1 MSNED
6 SGKLDET
13 EEFQI
18 LVEILNEHGPWCV
31 FGDLAVICWTM
42 PQHSLDASVVVAASV
57 LPDVRDNLIAA
68 GFAVEEYPTYL
79 YARLPRGQL
88 QIQVMA
94 QFRHQGF
101 CERAKKFE
109 VLGQVVPV
117 ASLTDV
123 IREKIW
129 SWRDEKRLA
138 FKREQDETDL
148 VMLLIWY
155 PEMRFM
161 MPEEIQSHSDQVRTE
176 LRRRQPMSAVAEE
189 KKVIKG
195 GAFLIEERMPEEV
208 FTPEDFTEEHRM
220 IADTTRQF
228 VDNEVSTRIDELEKH
243 DWKLAR
249 ELVGKAADLG
259 LIGANIPEEY
269 GGLGLDQTSGALVG
283 ENIGRS
289 ASFATTLGAESG
301 IGLLPIIYFAT
312 EAAKQKY
319 LPKIA
324 SGELITA
331 YALTEAGSG
340 SDAMAAK
347 ATARLSDDGTEYILN
362 GEKMWITNGGFADI
376 FIVFAKV
383 DGDKFS
389 AFIVERQP
397 GLTSGAEE
405 HKMGIKGSSTT
416 ALVLSDVRTPVE
428 NLLGE
433 IGKGHKIAF
442 NVLNIGR
449 FKLGAMCI
457 GGMKLMVH
465 ESVRYA
471 NERHQFGKSISSF
484 GAIKAKLAEQAIKTW
499 VGESMIY
506 RTLGMIEAGVGAVD
520 PKDMDAR
527 LRAIEEYAAECSIIK
542 VALSEYCD
550 YVVDEMVQIYGGYG
564 YSADYP
570 AERAY
575 RDSRINRIFE
585 GTNEINRMLIP
596 GRLMKSALSGRLALL
611 PAAQALMDEVLSP
624 QLGGMDDDES
634 VLAAEQKLVQNA
646 KKVALMTLGT
656 AAQKYMM
663 KLGDQQEILM
673 GIADVIMDTYAM
685 ESAILR
691 ARKLAA
697 TQGEAAAERYLDITR
712 VFCNDAVGRIESRAK
727 STLAGMSEGDELRT
741 LLAALRRFT
750 KLQPMNTI
758 VARQRIADDMITANK
773 YVY

>member
-1 MSNED
+1 
-6 SGKLDET
+6 
-13 EEFQI
+13 
-18 LVEILNEHGPWCV
+18 
-31 FGDLAVICWTM
+31 
-42 PQHSLDASVVVAASV
+42 
-57 LPDVRDNLIAA
+57 
-68 GFAVEEYPTYL
+68 
-79 YARLPRGQL
+79 
-88 QIQVMA
+88 
-94 QFRHQGF
+94 
-101 CERAKKFE
+101 
-109 VLGQVVPV
+109 
-117 ASLTDV
+117 
-123 IREKIW
+123 
-129 SWRDEKRLA
+129 
-138 FKREQDETDL
+138 
-148 VMLLIWY
+148 
-155 PEMRFM
+155 
-161 MPEEIQSHSDQVRTE
+161 
-176 LRRRQPMSAVAEE
+176 MSAVAEE
-189 KKVIKG
+189 KKIVKG
-195 GAFLIEERMPEEV
+195 GAFLIEERTPEEI

-220 IADTTRQF
+220 IAETTRQF
-228 VDNEVSTRIDELEKH
+228 IDNEVSPRIEELEKH
-243 DWKLAR
+243 DWKLSR
-249 ELVGKAADLG
+249 ELIGKAAELG

-269 GGLGLDQTSGALVG
+269 GGLGLDQTSGALIG

-301 IGLLPIIYFAT
+301 IGLLPIVYFAT

-319 LPKIA
+319 LPRIA
-324 SGELITA
+324 AGELVTA
-331 YALTEAGSG
+331 YALTEAGAG
-340 SDAMAAK
+340 SDAMAGK
-347 ATARLSDDGTEYILN
+347 ATAKLSDDGKEYIIN

-433 IGKGHKIAF
+433 VGKGHKIAF
-442 NVLNIGR
+442 NILNIGR
-449 FKLGAMCI
+449 FKLGAMCV

-471 NERHQFGKSISSF
+471 NERQQFGRSISSF
-484 GAIKAKLAEQAIKTW
+484 GAIKAKLGEQAIQTW
-499 VGESMIY
+499 VGESMTY
-506 RTLGMIEAGVGAVD
+506 RTLGMIEAGIGAVD
-520 PKDMDAR
+520 SNDLDAR

-542 VALSEYCD
+542 VALSEYCN
-550 YVVDEMVQIYGGYG
+550 YVADEMVQIFGGYG

-596 GRLMKSALSGRLALL
+596 GRLMKNAMSGRLALL

-624 QLGGMDDDES
+624 QMSGFDDDDS
-634 VLAAEQKLVQNA
+634 LLAAEQKLTTNA

-663 KLGDQQEILM
+663 KLADQQEVLM
-673 GIADVIMDTYAM
+673 GIADIIMDTYAM
-685 ESAILR
+685 ETAILR
-691 ARKLAA
+691 ARKLVA
-697 TQGEAAAERYLDITR
+697 TKGESASERYLDMTR
-712 VFCNDAVGRIESRAK
+712 VFCNDAVGRIEARAK
-727 STLAGMSEGDELRT
+727 STLSGMAEGDELRT

-758 VARQRIADDMITANK
+758 AARQRIADAMIEKNK
-773 YVY
+773 WVY

>member
-1 MSNED
+1 
-6 SGKLDET
+6 
-13 EEFQI
+13 
-18 LVEILNEHGPWCV
+18 
-31 FGDLAVICWTM
+31 
-42 PQHSLDASVVVAASV
+42 
-57 LPDVRDNLIAA
+57 
-68 GFAVEEYPTYL
+68 
-79 YARLPRGQL
+79 
-88 QIQVMA
+88 
-94 QFRHQGF
+94 
-101 CERAKKFE
+101 
-109 VLGQVVPV
+109 
-117 ASLTDV
+117 
-123 IREKIW
+123 
-129 SWRDEKRLA
+129 
-138 FKREQDETDL
+138 
-148 VMLLIWY
+148 
-155 PEMRFM
+155 
-161 MPEEIQSHSDQVRTE
+161 
-176 LRRRQPMSAVAEE
+176 MSAVAEQ
-189 KKVIKG
+189 KQLVKG
-195 GAFLIEERMPEEV
+195 GAFLIEERAPEAI
-208 FTPEDFTEEHRM
+208 FTPEDFNEEHRM
-220 IADTTRQF
+220 IAETTRQF
-228 VDNEVSTRIDELEKH
+228 IDNEVRPRTDQLEKH

-249 ELVGKAADLG
+249 QLVTQAADLG
-259 LIGANIPEEY
+259 LIGANIPEEF
-269 GGLGLDQTSGALVG
+269 GGLGLDQTSGALIG

-301 IGLLPIIYFAT
+301 IGLLPIVYFAT
-312 EAAKQKY
+312 EAAKKKY
-319 LPKIA
+319 LPRIA
-324 SGELITA
+324 TGELITA
-331 YALTEAGSG
+331 YALTEAGAG
-340 SDAMAAK
+340 SDAMNGK
-347 ATARLSDDGTEYILN
+347 ATARLSDDGKEYILN

-433 IGKGHKIAF
+433 VGKGHKIAF

-457 GGMKLMVH
+457 GGMKLMAH

-484 GAIKAKLAEQAIKTW
+484 GAIKAKLAEQAIRTW
-499 VGESMIY
+499 IGESMIY
-506 RTLGMIEAGVGAVD
+506 RTLGMIEDRLNTVD

-550 YVVDEMVQIYGGYG
+550 FVVDEMVQIYGGYG

-596 GRLMKSALSGRLALL
+596 GRLMKSALSGNLALL

-624 QLGGMDDDES
+624 SLSGFDDDDTL
-634 VLAAEQKLVQNA
+634 LAAEEKLTTNA

-663 KLGDQQEILM
+663 ELANQQEVLLNC
-673 GIADVIMDTYAM
+673 ADIIMDAYQM
-685 ESAILR
+685 ETAVLR
-691 ARKLAA
+691 AKKVAA
-697 TQGEAAAERYLDITR
+697 AKGEEAAARYVDMAS
-712 VFCNDAVGRIESRAK
+712 VYCNDAIQRIEMKARNTIA
-727 STLAGMSEGDELRT
+727 AMAEGDEGRT
-741 LLAALRRFT
+741 LLVALKRFT
-750 KLQPMNTI
+750 KNNSPINTFS
-758 VARQRIADDMITANK
+758 ARQRIAEVMIGANT
-773 YVY
+773 YPF

>member
-1 MSNED
+1 
-6 SGKLDET
+6 
-13 EEFQI
+13 
-18 LVEILNEHGPWCV
+18 
-31 FGDLAVICWTM
+31 
-42 PQHSLDASVVVAASV
+42 
-57 LPDVRDNLIAA
+57 
-68 GFAVEEYPTYL
+68 
-79 YARLPRGQL
+79 
-88 QIQVMA
+88 
-94 QFRHQGF
+94 
-101 CERAKKFE
+101 
-109 VLGQVVPV
+109 
-117 ASLTDV
+117 
-123 IREKIW
+123 
-129 SWRDEKRLA
+129 
-138 FKREQDETDL
+138 
-148 VMLLIWY
+148 
-155 PEMRFM
+155 
-161 MPEEIQSHSDQVRTE
+161 
-176 LRRRQPMSAVAEE
+176 MSAVVEE
-189 KKVIKG
+189 ERIVKG
-195 GAFLIEERMPEEV
+195 GAFLIEERLPEEI

-220 IADTTRQF
+220 IAETTRQF
-228 VDNEVSTRIDELEKH
+228 VDNEVVPRIDELEQH

-249 ELVGKAADLG
+249 ELVRKAADLG

-301 IGLLPIIYFAT
+301 IGLLPIIYFGT
-312 EAAKQKY
+312 DAAKEKY
-319 LPKIA
+319 LAKVA
-324 SGELITA
+324 TGELITA

-347 ATARLSDDGTEYILN
+347 ATARLSEDGSHYILN

-376 FIVFAKV
+376 FIIFAKV

-416 ALVLSDVRTPVE
+416 ALVLSDVKTPVE

-457 GGMKLMVH
+457 GGMKLMAH
-465 ESVRYA
+465 EAVRYA
-471 NERHQFGKSISSF
+471 NERHQFGKPISSF
-484 GAIKAKLAEQAIKTW
+484 GAIKTKLAEMAIRTW
-499 VGESMIY
+499 VGEAMIY
-506 RTLGMIEAGVGAVD
+506 RTLGMIEAGIGAIED
-520 PKDMDAR
+520 SKDMDAR

-550 YVVDEMVQIYGGYG
+550 FVADEMVQIYGGYG
-564 YSADYP
+564 YSKDYP

-585 GTNEINRMLIP
+585 GTNEINRLLIP
-596 GRLMKSALSGRLALL
+596 GRLMKSALSGNLALL
-611 PAAQALMDEVLSP
+611 PAAQALMDEILSP
-624 QLGGMDDDES
+624 SLPDFDDEDA
-634 VLAAEQKLVQNA
+634 VLAVEQKLVANA

-663 KLGDQQEILM
+663 KLADQQEILM
-673 GIADVIMDTYAM
+673 GVADIIMDTYAM

-697 TQGEAAAERYLDITR
+697 AQGEQAAARYLDMTR
-712 VFCNDAVGRIESRAK
+712 VFCNDAIGRIEANAK
-727 STLAGMSEGDELRT
+727 NTLSAMAEGDELRT
-741 LLAALRRFT
+741 LLAALRRFVKHT
-750 KLQPMNTI
+750 PMNT
-758 VARQRIADDMITANK
+758 VAARQAIAGVLIEANR
-773 YVY
+773 YAY

>member
-1 MSNED
+1 
-6 SGKLDET
+6 
-13 EEFQI
+13 
-18 LVEILNEHGPWCV
+18 
-31 FGDLAVICWTM
+31 
-42 PQHSLDASVVVAASV
+42 
-57 LPDVRDNLIAA
+57 
-68 GFAVEEYPTYL
+68 
-79 YARLPRGQL
+79 
-88 QIQVMA
+88 
-94 QFRHQGF
+94 
-101 CERAKKFE
+101 
-109 VLGQVVPV
+109 
-117 ASLTDV
+117 
-123 IREKIW
+123 
-129 SWRDEKRLA
+129 
-138 FKREQDETDL
+138 
-148 VMLLIWY
+148 
-155 PEMRFM
+155 
-161 MPEEIQSHSDQVRTE
+161 
-176 LRRRQPMSAVAEE
+176 MSAVAEE
-189 KKVIKG
+189 KKLIKG
-195 GAFLIEERMPEEV
+195 GSFLIEERTPEEI

-228 VDNEVSTRIDELEKH
+228 VDNEVNPHIDELEKH
-243 DWKLAR
+243 NWKLSR
-249 ELVGKAADLG
+249 ELVGKAAELG

-312 EAAKQKY
+312 EQAKQKY

-324 SGELITA
+324 AGELITA
-331 YALTEAGSG
+331 YALTEAGAG
-340 SDAMAAK
+340 SDAMAGK
-347 ATARLSDDGTEYILN
+347 ATARLSEDGKEYILN

-376 FIVFAKV
+376 FIVFAKL

-389 AFIVERQP
+389 SFIVERQP

-442 NVLNIGR
+442 NILNIGR
-449 FKLGAMCI
+449 FKLGAMCS
-457 GGMKLMVH
+457 GGMKLMVQ

-471 NERHQFGKSISSF
+471 NERQQFGKSISSF
-484 GAIKAKLAEQAIKTW
+484 GAIKAKLAEQAIRTW
-499 VGESMIY
+499 VGESMVY
-506 RTLGMIEAGVGAVD
+506 RTLGMIEAGIGAVD
-520 PKDMDAR
+520 SKDMDAR

-550 YVVDEMVQIYGGYG
+550 FVADEMVQIFGGYG

-596 GRLMKSALSGRLALL
+596 GRLMKSAMSGRLALL

-624 QLGGMDDDES
+624 QIGSFDDDDM
-634 VLAAEQKLVQNA
+634 VLAAEQKLAQNA
-646 KKVALMTLGT
+646 KKVALMILGT

-663 KLGDQQEILM
+663 KLADQQEVLM
-673 GIADVIMDTYAM
+673 GIADVIMDAYAM
-685 ESAILR
+685 ETAILR
-691 ARKLAA
+691 ARKLISS
-697 TQGEAAAERYLDITR
+697 QGEAAAERYLDITR
-712 VFCNDAVGRIESRAK
+712 VFCNDAVERIEARAK
-727 STLAGMSEGDELRT
+727 NTLAGMSEGDELRT
-741 LLAALRRFT
+741 LLSALRRFT

-758 VARQRIADDMITANK
+758 AARQRIAGEMIAANK

>member
-1 MSNED
+1 
-6 SGKLDET
+6 
-13 EEFQI
+13 I
-18 LVEILNEHGPWCV
+18 
-31 FGDLAVICWTM
+31 
-42 PQHSLDASVVVAASV
+42 
-57 LPDVRDNLIAA
+57 
-68 GFAVEEYPTYL
+68 
-79 YARLPRGQL
+79 
-88 QIQVMA
+88 
-94 QFRHQGF
+94 
-101 CERAKKFE
+101 
-109 VLGQVVPV
+109 
-117 ASLTDV
+117 
-123 IREKIW
+123 
-129 SWRDEKRLA
+129 
-138 FKREQDETDL
+138 
-148 VMLLIWY
+148 
-155 PEMRFM
+155 
-161 MPEEIQSHSDQVRTE
+161 
-176 LRRRQPMSAVAEE
+176 
-189 KKVIKG
+189 
-195 GAFLIEERMPEEV
+195 
-208 FTPEDFTEEHRM
+208 
-220 IADTTRQF
+220 
-228 VDNEVSTRIDELEKH
+228 DNEVMPHLDRLEKH
-243 DWKLAR
+243 DWDLTR
-249 ELVGKAADLG
+249 ELVHKAADLG
-259 LIGANIPEEY
+259 LIGASIPEEY
-269 GGLGLDQTSGALVG
+269 GGLGLDQTSGALIG

-301 IGLLPIIYFAT
+301 IGLLPIVYFAT
-312 EAAKQKY
+312 DAAKQKY

-324 SGELITA
+324 AGELISA

-347 ATARLSDDGTEYILN
+347 ATARLSEDGKEYILN

-389 AFIVERQP
+389 AFIIERQP

-433 IGKGHKIAF
+433 VGKGHKIAF

-449 FKLGAMCI
+449 FKLGAMCL
-457 GGMKLMVH
+457 GGMKLGIQ

-484 GAIKAKLAEQAIKTW
+484 GAIKAKLAEQAIRTW

-506 RTLGMIEAGVGAVD
+506 RTLGMIETGIGAVD
-520 PKDMDAR
+520 SKDMDAR

-575 RDSRINRIFE
+575 RDARINRIFE

-596 GRLMKSALSGRLALL
+596 GRLMKSALSGNLPLL

-624 QLGGMDDDES
+624 QLPSLDDDDTL
-634 VLAAEQKLVQNA
+634 LALEEKLAQNA

-673 GIADVIMDTYAM
+673 GIADIIMDTYAM
-685 ESAILR
+685 ETSILR

-697 TQGEAAAERYLDITR
+697 SQGETAAARYLDITR

-727 STLAGMSEGDELRT
+727 TTLAGMSEGDELRT

-750 KLQPMNTI
+750 KQQPMNTI
-758 VARQRIADDMITANK
+758 VARQRIADDMIAANK
-773 YVY
+773 YIY

>member
-1 MSNED
+1 
-6 SGKLDET
+6 
-13 EEFQI
+13 
-18 LVEILNEHGPWCV
+18 
-31 FGDLAVICWTM
+31 
-42 PQHSLDASVVVAASV
+42 
-57 LPDVRDNLIAA
+57 
-68 GFAVEEYPTYL
+68 
-79 YARLPRGQL
+79 
-88 QIQVMA
+88 
-94 QFRHQGF
+94 
-101 CERAKKFE
+101 
-109 VLGQVVPV
+109 
-117 ASLTDV
+117 
-123 IREKIW
+123 
-129 SWRDEKRLA
+129 
-138 FKREQDETDL
+138 
-148 VMLLIWY
+148 
-155 PEMRFM
+155 
-161 MPEEIQSHSDQVRTE
+161 
-176 LRRRQPMSAVAEE
+176 MSAVAEQ
-189 KKVIKG
+189 KKIIKG
-195 GAFLIEERMPEEV
+195 GSFLIEERTPDEI

-228 VDNEVSTRIDELEKH
+228 VDNEVMPHLDKLEKH
-243 DWKLAR
+243 DWDLAR
-249 ELVGKAADLG
+249 ELIRKAADLG
-259 LIGANIPEEY
+259 LIGASIPEEY
-269 GGLGLDQTSGALVG
+269 GGLGLDQTSGALIG

-301 IGLLPIIYFAT
+301 IGLLPIVYFAT
-312 EAAKQKY
+312 DAAKQKY

-324 SGELITA
+324 TGELITA

-347 ATARLSDDGTEYILN
+347 ATARLSDDGKEYILN

-383 DGDKFS
+383 DGDKFT

-433 IGKGHKIAF
+433 VGKGHKIAF

-449 FKLGAMCI
+449 FKLGAMCA
-457 GGMKLMVH
+457 GGMKLMIQ

-471 NERHQFGKSISSF
+471 NERHQFGKPISSF
-484 GAIKAKLAEQAIKTW
+484 GAIKAKLAEQAIRTW
-499 VGESMIY
+499 VGEAMIY
-506 RTLGMIEAGVGAVD
+506 RTLGMVEAGIGAVD
-520 PKDMDAR
+520 SKDMDAR

-550 YVVDEMVQIYGGYG
+550 FVADEMVQIYGGYG

-596 GRLMKSALSGRLALL
+596 GRLMKSALSGNLALL

-624 QLGGMDDDES
+624 QLPGLDDDDAL
-634 VLAAEQKLVQNA
+634 LAAEEKLTQNA

-673 GIADVIMDTYAM
+673 GIADIIMDAYAM
-685 ESAILR
+685 ETAILR
-691 ARKLAA
+691 ARKLAESR
-697 TQGEAAAERYLDITR
+697 GETAAARYLDMTR

-750 KLQPMNTI
+750 RQQPMNTI
-758 VARQRIADDMITANK
+758 VARQRIADDMIAANK
-773 YVY
+773 YIY